1 MPNDTPSAQRH
12 GRLLAAMLVLF
23 CLCGAFASM
32 VGTYIHTFS
41 RQLTEENSSRLA
53 EVSDSIVT
61 HLTTVIADTQTML
74 RAVARGVGALEGDK
88 ARLAYLR
95 DVSHLYAFAYMGY
108 AGPDG
113 LLHATVPSES
123 VDIGADPAFRA
134 ALRGEA
140 AVSGQ
145 IRKLFATR
153 AVSGIVLTVP
163 LERDGQ
169 KGALVAMLETRLL
182 RDGLKL
188 ENFGKESRS
197 YIIDAQGEVIM
208 RARHVDFGNL
218 FMALQNKRFPDGGS
232 ARLIEDIR
240 QGRQRLGS
248 YIDVAGNRQ
257 YLYCQP
263 LRFNQWT
270 VVTIVPQQAVLSDR
284 AVTLTREL
292 GLAGAGL
299 VLLFM
304 GLSFWAMRAHF
315 LSRESRMAMDAKSA
329 FLANMSHEI
338 RTPMNVI
345 VGLSELML
353 REKMPPAQRDRLA
366 SILNAGKGLL
376 AIIDDIL
383 DITKIEAGKFSIVEE
398 PYGLETLFEDVTT
411 IAAMRIGGK
420 PVLFWLELDPALPR
434 GLLGDMGRVRQ
445 VLLNL
450 VGNAVKFTE
459 RGCVRLIV
467 GGQQM
472 GDVWLLRM
480 EVRDSGIGIRA
491 EDLDKL
497 FISFNQVDTKRNR
510 NIKGTGLGLAISKK
524 LCEMMGGYIEVS
536 SVYGKGSSFV
546 ATVRQRVDDPAPLL
560 PPVPEGVSLLIC
572 EECEDMRTFEAGCL
586 QRLNVRHALC
596 ASPEDFLKRLRE
608 GGHTHALAPRPLLRG
623 LEGTGAHL
631 IGLLSLH
638 EQTLMDMD
646 GTNVYAPL
654 FALQLPQVLS
664 NGTPSRLPGRSGLSV
679 SEMEPLPHV
688 SILIVDDNEVNVQ
701 VAEGLMA
708 PYGMKMDHVYCG
720 ADAIR
725 RVREGDYDLVFM
737 DHMMP
742 DMDGVEAVRHIRALP
757 GEKYRALPIIALT
770 ANVTVETRRMFLA
783 NGFNGFLPK
792 PIETGTLNRL
802 LRAWLKDLNAR
813 RAAARPDAPPSA
825 TETEA
830 APLSAPAHGDRA
842 ADAEPQTAASVPAQE
857 PEAEPLPEVD
867 FEAGAKR
874 VPPTLSYPR
883 LLAVYARSTGRVMD
897 ALPGWMDEDPDR
909 VVIEVHGLKSASLTI
924 GADRFSEEAK
934 RLELLGRSGDRDA
947 LRAGLPAF
955 LAHGRRVLRDIEAFL
970 ARLEKEKN

>member
-1 MPNDTPSAQRH
+1 M
-12 GRLLAAMLVLF
+12 
-23 CLCGAFASM
+23 
-32 VGTYIHTFS
+32 GTYIHAFN

-74 RAVARGVGALEGDK
+74 RAVAQGIGTLDCAES
-88 ARLAYLR
+88 RLAYLNG
-95 DVSHLYAFAYMGY
+95 VSGLYSFAYMGY
-108 AGPDG
+108 AGRDG
-113 LLHATVPSES
+113 RLHATVPTQS
-123 VDIGADPAFRA
+123 VDISADPAFRA

-140 AVSGQ
+140 SVSEQ

-153 AVSGIVLTVP
+153 AASGIVLTVP
-163 LERDGQ
+163 LEADGQ
-169 KGALVAMLETRLL
+169 KGALVAMLETKRL
-182 RDGLKL
+182 RDGLRL

-197 YIIDAQGEVIM
+197 YIIDTRGTVIM

-218 FMALQNKRFPDGGS
+218 FMALHDKHFPDGLK
-232 ARLIEDIR
+232 RLTEDIR
-240 QGRQRLGS
+240 QGREGLGS
-248 YIDVAGNRQ
+248 FIDVGGKRQ
-257 YLYCQP
+257 YIYYQP
-263 LRFNQWT
+263 LHFNQWT
-270 VVTIVPQQAVLSDR
+270 AVTIVPEQAVLSDQ

-292 GLAGAGL
+292 GLAGAAL

-315 LSRESRMAMDAKSA
+315 LSRESRMATDAKSA

-345 VGLSELML
+345 VGLSEIML
-353 REKMPPAQRDRLA
+353 REEMPPTQRDRLA

-376 AIIDDIL
+376 TIIDDIL
-383 DITKIEAGKFSIVEE
+383 DITKIEAGKFSIIEE
-398 PYGLETLFEDVTT
+398 PYALETVLHDVAT
-411 IAAMRIGGK
+411 IAAMRIGTK
-420 PVLFWLELDPALPR
+420 PVLFWVELDPALPR
-434 GLLGDMGRVRQ
+434 GLVGDMGRVRQ

-459 RGCVRLIV
+459 RGSVRLIV
-467 GGQQM
+467 GGRQM
-472 GDVWLLRM
+472 EDVWFLRM

-510 NIKGTGLGLAISKK
+510 HIKGTGLGLAISKK

-546 ATVRQRVDDPAPLL
+546 ITLRQRVDDPRPLT
-560 PPVPEGVSLLIC
+560 PPVPDDVSLLIC
-572 EECEDMRTFEAGCL
+572 EESAELRACEAACL
-586 QRLNVRHALC
+586 NRLKIRHTLC
-596 ASPEDFLKRLRE
+596 ASPGDFLARLQE

-623 LEGTGAHL
+623 LEDGGVRR
-631 IGLLSLH
+631 IGLLSLE

-646 GTNVYAPL
+646 GANVYVPL
-654 FALQLPQVLS
+654 FALQLPQTLS
-664 NGTPSRLPGRSGLSV
+664 GENPSRLPGRSGLNL

-708 PYGMKMDHVYCG
+708 PYGMRMDHVYCG

-725 RVREGDYDLVFM
+725 AVREREYDLVFM

-742 DMDGVEAVRHIRALP
+742 DMDGVETVRHIRALP
-757 GEKYRALPIIALT
+757 DEKYRTLPIIALT
-770 ANVTVETRRMFLA
+770 ANVTVETRNMFAA
-783 NGFNGFLPK
+783 NGFNGFLAK

-813 RAAARPDAPPSA
+813 RAAERPEPSRPMPEAPSPALPAPKGPSGDAEASPPPA
-825 TETEA
+825 
-830 APLSAPAHGDRA
+830 SAPSMGI
-842 ADAEPQTAASVPAQE
+842 
-857 PEAEPLPEVD
+857 D

-874 VPPTLSYPR
+874 IPPTLSYSR
-883 LLAVYARSTGRVMD
+883 LLALYVRSTGAALD
-897 ALPGWMDEDPDR
+897 ALPRWMDEDPDR

-924 GADRFSEEAK
+924 GADPFSEEAK
-934 RLELLGRSGDRDA
+934 RLERLGRAKDWDA
-947 LRAGLPAF
+947 LRSALPAF
-955 LAHGRRVLRDIEAFL
+955 LAQGRRLLLEIEAFL
-970 ARLEKEKN
+970 SRGEKEHPPR